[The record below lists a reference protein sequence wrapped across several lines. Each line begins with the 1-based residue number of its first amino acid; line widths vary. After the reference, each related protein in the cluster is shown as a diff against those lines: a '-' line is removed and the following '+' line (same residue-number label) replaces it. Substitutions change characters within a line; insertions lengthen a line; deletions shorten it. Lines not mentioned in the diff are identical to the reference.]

1 MTDHHDHEGKAIRPL
16 PSFRL
21 ETLKK
26 RSDFK
31 EAAGG
36 PRFSTRAFTM
46 LRRPVP
52 AGAGAPGLRF
62 GFTVTKKVGNSVE
75 RNRIRRRLR
84 AAVRASAAT
93 FPPGAMDLVILARR
107 EAIALDF
114 AAMVADVTRAV
125 ATLAARGDRRAPVAP
140 TGNRPDNGNPGLS

>member
-1 MTDHHDHEGKAIRPL
+1 MTEDHDHEGKAIQPL

-26 RSDFK
+26 RGEFK
-31 EAAGG
+31 DASGG
-36 PRFSTRAFTM
+36 PRFSTKAFTM

-52 AGAGAPGLRF
+52 AGADAPGLRF

-84 AAVRASAAT
+84 AAVRASAVA
-93 FPPGAMDLVILARR
+93 FPPDAMDLVILARR

-125 ATLAARGDRRAPVAP
+125 TTLAARGDRRDPSAPAKK
-140 TGNRPDNGNPGLS
+140 RADNGNPVLS